1 MIPCCAVWLLPAA
14 MQVQAVRFTEL
25 RNLLPQFHNALF
37 DRILHDDRLTE
48 PSEREIQNMVRAR
61 GTPETTRRAT
71 RFAPSLL
78 LRAPTTV
85 RFTHTLSNQGNWKII
100 TITPGRKSRG
110 YAKDDVHDQ

>member
-1 MIPCCAVWLLPAA
+1 MIPRCAGFVLPAL
-14 MQVQAVRFTEL
+14 QVQAICFTDL
-25 RNLLPQFHNALF
+25 RYLISQLDDPLF
-37 DRILHDDRLTE
+37 DRILHGDRLTE

-85 RFTHTLSNQGNWKII
+85 RFTHFLSNQSNWKVII
-100 TITPGRKSRG
+100 LKQGGKSQR
-110 YAKDDVHDQ
+110 YARHDVHD